1 MKRSR
6 GSARGS
12 GYVSW
17 FGLCF
22 LLSAASSDAFIL
34 GVRAPRLCGLGAS
47 LDDELNAELVA
58 RLPMPTEPEPS
69 IEPARVARHFARG
82 LQRVDSPDAN
92 AGLERA
98 FDWMTFECRKAV
110 TARQGAS
117 TVERFVEYGR
127 LSPALMPFMHC
138 EALRWG
144 RPTVTP
150 ATTTRGALA
159 SFPVEILRGKGIRH
173 ASGFQRADVNPDDV
187 RDDED
192 YTSTRFVVRIQQ
204 QRRPPLQ
211 GCWLISEVLDVR
223 FAFAGDMGNDIPD

>member
-1 MKRSR
+1 LT
-6 GSARGS
+6 AN
-12 GYVSW
+12 
-17 FGLCF
+17 
-22 LLSAASSDAFIL
+22 DAFFFDASA
-34 GVRAPRLCGLGAS
+34 RAPRLRGLASAGDAGS

-58 RLPMPTEPEPS
+58 RLPMPAHPDPS
-69 IEPARVARHFARG
+69 IAPARVAQHFARG
-82 LQRVDSPDAN
+82 LQRVDSPDEN
-92 AGLERA
+92 AGLEQA
-98 FDWMTFECRKAV
+98 FPWMTFECRKAV

-117 TVERFVEYGR
+117 TVERFIEYGR

-159 SFPVEILRGKGIRH
+159 SFPVEIVRGKGIRY
-173 ASGFQRADVNPDDV
+173 ASGFQRSDVKLDEP
-187 RDDED
+187 RDDDEEEED

-211 GCWLISEVLDVR
+211 GCWLISEVVDVR